1 MVVSLF
7 PCGFLI
13 QDILN
18 IWHIWLYYHD
28 VNTEN
33 IRVNYMLAISHQWT
47 YRKCF
52 QGTCYTYIHLGML
65 PHPVAVTSRIMIF
78 IQGIPMN
85 LSFPLLLGGRSHPKI
100 YLYSIF
106 SYLQIQCVPSTTTWG
121 FSHVPSISS
130 ATSPWRGEFPTF
142 LAARKILVSSG
153 RRFGSLDLRPQGK
166 PLSVMRLGSFTT
178 LGGPFFVL

>member
-1 MVVSLF
+1 MTYMTVLSWREHWKHTSQLHTRHIT
-7 PCGFLI
+7 PM
-13 QDILN
+13 N
-18 IWHIWLYYHD
+18 IPQMFS
-28 VNTEN
+28 
-33 IRVNYMLAISHQWT
+33 RYMLYI
-47 YRKCF
+47 
-52 QGTCYTYIHLGML
+52 YTSWDA

-85 LSFPLLLGGRSHPKI
+85 LSFPLLLGGRFTSQNI
-100 YLYSIF
+100 L
-106 SYLQIQCVPSTTTWG
+106 IQHFFISSNTVCALNNNMG